1 MRKGN
6 QTMIEKLIEW
16 SLRNRF
22 LVICASLLIVAL
34 GIRAIYHT
42 PVDAIPDLTENQVLV
57 YADWM
62 GRSPQEVEDQVTFPL
77 STGLQGLAGVKEVRA
92 TSMFGFSLIT
102 IIFQDGV
109 DTYFARARVLE
120 RLNFLQGQMPE
131 GVTPQLGPD
140 ATGLGWVYQYYL
152 HVDPAKSPDG
162 GYDLAQLRSLQDWK
176 IRYDLASVQGVA
188 EVASIGG
195 FVKQYQVE
203 LSSTKMRAANITLME
218 VMTAVQNANLNVGGK
233 TIEENGAEF
242 VLRGIGLVTSPED
255 LELVTVK
262 AVDGTPIYLK
272 DIATIQIGG
281 DYRRGTLDL
290 NGHEAV
296 GGTVVMRTG
305 ENAKAVIERVKDKID
320 EIADSLPPGVT
331 IRPFYDRSELIDR
344 TIDTLKH
351 ALVEEIILVT
361 LAHII
366 FLWHFRSILIVTLP
380 LPISILISFLLM
392 KEFGIT
398 SNIMSLTGIAIAIGV
413 LVDAAIVVTE
423 NVIRH
428 CETEEKEKG
437 SALTAAERWETTL
450 SASKQVGRPI
460 FFAMAI
466 IILAFIPVFALTG
479 QEGKLFHPLAF
490 TKTFAMIG
498 ATLLGVT
505 LVPVLCSIL
514 VRGPYHEED
523 RNIVMKFLMGI
534 YDPALGWALNHRK
547 TVVASA
553 VLLLAFC
560 MLIAFGLPRGMNK
573 QVRDVG
579 FERTADLFAGFGKEF
594 MPPLNEGSLLH
605 MPVLMPK
612 TGLKEIQRVMSWQD
626 KIIAATPEVD
636 IVAGKLGRFE
646 TATDP
651 APTEMLETTI
661 MLKPEYIPNGK
672 FRVKRNPAWRDDMT
686 MEKLKAELTEK
697 MKQVPGYVP
706 AFLQPIENRILML
719 YTGIRAQV
727 GVKIYGDNLDDI
739 QRKAFEIEKLINEIP
754 GAAGVSP
761 SRVQGKPYLNIEVDR
776 VAMARYG
783 LSAKDVLDAVEIS
796 IGGKNVSTT
805 IEGRQRFPIQIR
817 VERGERDD
825 IEKLSRIL
833 VSAPS
838 GGMGKLGPMGTVGTV
853 EQAAGNP
860 TYIPLGMVAKITRSI
875 GANEIASENGK
886 LRSYVQANVQDR
898 DLGGFVLDVERKLKT
913 VNWEGMTYKMTG
925 EYENQRRF
933 AKTMQLVFPV
943 VMLVIFV
950 LLFMVFHSAR
960 EAAHVMLAVPFALS
974 GGVILQKI
982 LGYNFNGAVWVG
994 YIALFGTAVQTG
1006 VVMVVYLEE
1015 SVQAK
1020 MTDLGERFSRA
1031 DLVQAVKDG
1040 AKLRLR
1046 PKVMTVATTVASLL
1060 PIMWSHRQGAEVMK
1074 PLATPVIGG
1083 MISSLIHILIVTPV
1097 IFLWLRERQLKH
1109 GNIGVVIADIPESGS
1124 VRP

>member
-1 MRKGN
+1 
-6 QTMIEKLIEW
+6 MIEKLIEW

-22 LVICASLLIVAL
+22 LVLCAALLIIAL
-34 GIRAIYHT
+34 GIRAVKLT

-57 YADWM
+57 FADWM

-92 TSMFGFSLIT
+92 TSMFGFSLVT
-102 IIFQDGV
+102 IIFEDRI

-120 RLNFLQGQMPE
+120 RLNFLQGQMPD

-152 HVDPAKSPDG
+152 HVDPGKSPDG

-195 FVKQYQVE
+195 FVKQYQIE
-203 LSSTKMRAANITLME
+203 LSSGKMRASNITLME
-218 VMTAVQNANLNVGGK
+218 VVNAVQNANLNVGGK

-242 VLRGIGLVTSPED
+242 VLRGIGLVTGPED

-262 AVDGTPIYLK
+262 AVDGTPIFLK
-272 DIATIQIGG
+272 DIATIEIVG
-281 DYRRGTLDL
+281 DFRRGTLDID
-290 NGHEAV
+290 GHEAV

-305 ENAKAVIERVKDKID
+305 ENAKAVIERVKEKID
-320 EIADSLPPGVT
+320 EIAPSLPPGVT
-331 IRPFYDRSELIDR
+331 IRPFYDRSELIDK
-344 TIDTLKH
+344 TIGTLKH

-380 LPISILISFLLM
+380 LPISILISFLMM
-392 KEFGIT
+392 KGFGIT
-398 SNIMSLTGIAIAIGV
+398 SNIMSLAGIAIAIGV

-428 CETEEKEKG
+428 CETKEKQIG
-437 SALTAAERWETTL
+437 RALTAGERWETTL
-450 SASKQVGRPI
+450 TASKQVGRPI

-466 IILAFIPVFALTG
+466 ILLAFIPVFALTG

-505 LVPVLCSIL
+505 LVPVLCSLL
-514 VRGPYHEED
+514 VRGPYHDEN
-523 RNIVMKFLMGI
+523 RHIVMRFLMGI
-534 YDPALGWALNHRK
+534 YEPALSWALRFQR
-547 TVVASA
+547 TVVGAA

-560 MLIAFGLPRGMNK
+560 MLIAFGLPRGLNK
-573 QVRDVG
+573 QVRDAG

-626 KIIAATPEVD
+626 KIMAATPEVD

-661 MLKPEYIPNGK
+661 MLKPEYIPDGR
-672 FRVKRNPAWRDDMT
+672 FRVKRNPAWRDGMT
-686 MEKLKAELTEK
+686 IEKLKAELTEK
-697 MKQVPGYVP
+697 MKEVPGYVP

-727 GVKIYGDNLDDI
+727 GVKIYGENLDAI
-739 QRKAFEIEKLINEIP
+739 QRKAFEVEKLINGIP

-776 VAMARYG
+776 VAMSRYG
-783 LSAKDVLDAVEIS
+783 LSAKDVLDTVEIS
-796 IGGKNVSTT
+796 IGGMNVSTT

-825 IEKLSRIL
+825 IEELSRIPI
-833 VSAPS
+833 AANP
-838 GGMGKLGPMGTVGTV
+838 GMGGESMERP
-853 EQAAGNP
+853 
-860 TYIPLGMVAKITRSI
+860 YIPLGMVARITRSI

-898 DLGGFVLDVERKLKT
+898 DLGGFVQEVEEKLKT
-913 VNWEGMTYKMTG
+913 IDWEGMTYKMTG

-933 AKTMQLVFPV
+933 TRTMAWVFPI
-943 VMLVIFV
+943 VMLIIFV
-950 LLFMVFHSAR
+950 LLFMVFRSGT

-974 GGVILQKI
+974 GGVILQKL
-982 LGYNFNGAVWVG
+982 LGYDFNGAVWVG

-1015 SVQAK
+1015 SVKSK
-1020 MTDLGERFSRA
+1020 MAELGDRFTRG

-1046 PKVMTVATTVASLL
+1046 PKVMTVATTVASLM
-1060 PIMWSHRQGAEVMK
+1060 PIMWSNRQGAEVMK

-1097 IFLWLRERQLKH
+1097 IFLWLRERQLRKT
-1109 GNIGVVIADIPESGS
+1109 SLS
-1124 VRP
+1124 R